1 MTASDRNGPPM
12 TMSSQTTRRGI
23 AVFAAVLAGVAVPA
37 TLISSADA
45 GTSARVTHHKAKDV
59 DGDGMPNRGENK
71 FGLNPHKANARK
83 DADHDPL
90 RNIAEFRDG
99 TDPTNADTDCDG
111 LDDDD
116 E

>member
-1 MTASDRNGPPM
+1 M

-23 AVFAAVLAGVAVPA
+23 AVFTALLVGVAVPA

-45 GTSARVTHHKAKDV
+45 VASARVTHHKVNDADH
-59 DGDGMPNRGENK
+59 DGMPNRWENK

-83 DADHDPL
+83 DADHDHL

-99 TDPTNADTDCDG
+99 TDPSNADTDCDG
-111 LDDDD
+111 M
-116 E
+116 